1 MRPEMC
7 VCKRIIGR
15 EVVSIYSTNHTS
27 QVSEKHINTGEI
39 NVSLEKKY
47 LSIYWS
53 RSFD

>member
-1 MRPEMC
+1 M
-7 VCKRIIGR
+7 CKRIIGR
-15 EVVSIYSTNHTS
+15 EVVSIYSADHTS

-47 LSIYWS
+47 LSIYWA